1 VFREGKWVQLYNS
14 TDAGNVAYS
23 EANVKWIQ
31 RFYAGVKKILS
42 RKGVPMLLTP
52 NWVQKTALLLS
63 RYRLFYVS
71 PELVLVNDQY
81 FISSSTK

>member
-1 VFREGKWVQLYNS
+1 MFREGKWVQLYNS

-63 RYRLFYVS
+63 PIPTILC
-71 PELVLVNDQY
+71 
-81 FISSSTK
+81 